1 MALRGMRPIPTLLS
15 LVGGLALLLGA
26 PVGAQLPAAR
36 LDAVFPAGAAPG
48 TTLDVTIHGADLD
61 DVASL
66 LFSTP
71 GITAAPKKVDPG
83 PFDQGPQTVPDTFV
97 VTVAAD
103 VHPGPYTVRCQG
115 RYGVSAPRTF
125 LVDPSPH
132 VLEIDAGEGP
142 RETEIPVPGI
152 ADGRFSG
159 GPDVDLYTFTGK
171 AGQKLSVDG
180 IARRVDSRA
189 ALVLRL
195 ETSDGRFVAEAR
207 AGAAS
212 DPRID
217 VALPADGAYRL
228 TVSDAVHGNGPD
240 HPYEIRVSSAPRLA
254 FVFPPVVA
262 PGATVDAVA
271 WGWNLPGGRPS
282 PLTRDGQPLEE
293 MPVKIAMPADV
304 VDKLPVGERV
314 EPWQFGLDGV
324 ELRVAGPSGPSNT
337 LLVPAADGPV
347 AVEAPDNDTPRGAQA
362 LTLPAEVVGRFH
374 PRRDVDWYRFDAK
387 AGEVLWIEVWSH
399 RLGAPT
405 DVSLL
410 VQQVILADDGS
421 EKTTTV
427 ASVDDGPPRQ
437 GGREFDERSFDP
449 SLRFVAPADGTYRL
463 LLRDGYAALHDD
475 PGLVYRLVVRSPR
488 PDFRLVAFPVDASGS
503 VLLRK
508 GGAAAVEVVASR
520 RDGFAGDITLSAQG
534 LPGGTSAGDV
544 VLGGGVS
551 MTRLV
556 LAAAAG
562 APPGSGTLRVVG
574 RAATPAGEV
583 TRTARSAICLDP
595 LPFAQPGGQNPGTR
609 ARLVD
614 GVAVAV
620 SAEESAPVALS
631 IGAGTPIE
639 TARGGVVKIPYTVVR
654 QEGAGAA
661 ITGFPIG
668 LPPNTG
674 APQVAIGG
682 ANSGEFE
689 VRFQANTP
697 PGTYSFHLAAMQQGL
712 TYARNPAAA
721 AAAKERAESFAAV
734 LADAQTKLQTAQQSA
749 QQAAAAVNAA
759 GAGTDQAAKDA
770 AAKARQEAD
779 AALQAAQERVR
790 LAQAEKQRRDQA
802 AQQAQ
807 QQAAPKG
814 VNVVVPST
822 PVTVRIAE
830 YPLRVGG
837 LPAAVSAT
845 QGTPFS
851 IPFTLERLHGFAGD
865 VTVRC
870 EVPAGTAGI
879 PAAQVTVPAAMNGGT
894 LMVPLAAD
902 ASPGTHDLKLA
913 VSLAFNGQALTLPA
927 SVAVTVVAAAPP
939 AAK

>member
-1 MALRGMRPIPTLLS
+1 MDLRGTKRLPPLAA
-15 LVGGLALLLGA
+15 LVGTLAALCGS
-26 PVGAQLPAAR
+26 PVAAQLPATR
-36 LDAVFPAGAAPG
+36 LDAVYPAGAAPG
-48 TTLDVTIHGADLD
+48 TTLDVTVHGADLD

-66 LFSTP
+66 LFSSP
-71 GITAAPKKVDPG
+71 GISAAPKKVDPG

-103 VHPGPYTVRCQG
+103 VPPGPYTVRCQG
-115 RYGVSAPRTF
+115 RYGLSAPRTF
-125 LVDPSPH
+125 LVDPLPH
-132 VLEIDAGEGP
+132 VLESDAADGP
-142 RETEIPVPGI
+142 RETVIAVPGI

-159 GPDVDLYTFTGK
+159 GPDTDVYSFVGK
-171 AGQKLSVDG
+171 GGQKLSIDG
-180 IARRVDSRA
+180 IARKIDSRA
-189 ALVLRL
+189 TLVLRL
-195 ETSDGRFVAEAR
+195 DSVDGRFVAESR
-207 AGAAS
+207 AAGGC

-217 VALPADGAYRL
+217 VALPADGEYRL
-228 TVSDAVHGNGPD
+228 TVSDALHGSGAD

-262 PGATVDAVA
+262 PGTTVDAVA

-282 PLTRDGQPLEE
+282 GLTRDGQPLEE
-293 MPVKIAMPADV
+293 VPVSLSMPADIA
-304 VDKLPVGERV
+304 DKLPIGERID
-314 EPWQFGLDGV
+314 PWQFGLDGV
-324 ELRVAGPSGPSNT
+324 EWRLGGPAGASNA
-337 LLVPAADGPV
+337 LLVAAADGPLT
-347 AVEAPDNDTPRGAQA
+347 VEAPGNDTPQGAQA
-362 LTLPAEVVGRFH
+362 LALPAEVVGRFH

-410 VQQVILADDGS
+410 VQQVTRSEDGS
-421 EKTTTV
+421 EKATTV
-427 ASVDDGPPRQ
+427 ASVDDGSPRQ
-437 GGREFDERSFDP
+437 GSREFDERSFDP

-463 LLRDGYAALHDD
+463 LLRDGYSAQHDD
-475 PGLVYRLVVRSPR
+475 PGLVYRLVVRPPR
-488 PDFRLVAFPVDASGS
+488 PDFRLVAVPIDASGS
-503 VLLRK
+503 MLLRK
-508 GGAAAVEVVASR
+508 GGAAAVEVIAAR

-556 LAAAAG
+556 LTAAAN
-562 APPGSGTLRVVG
+562 APPGTGMLRVVG
-574 RAATPAGEV
+574 RAVTPAGEV
-583 TRTARSAICLDP
+583 VRTARSGICLDP

-609 ARLVD
+609 ARLAD
-614 GVAVAV
+614 GIAVAV
-620 SAEESAPVALS
+620 SADETAPVALS

-654 QEGAGAA
+654 QEGAGAG

-668 LPPNTG
+668 LPPNSG

-682 ANSGEFE
+682 GNSGEFE

-712 TYARNPAAA
+712 TYARNPASAS
-721 AAAKERAESFAAV
+721 AAKERAEAFAAV
-734 LADAQTKLQTAQQSA
+734 VAETQTKLQAAQQAA

-759 GAGTDQAAKDA
+759 SGADQAAKDA

-779 AALQAAQERVR
+779 AAVQAAQERLR
-790 LAQAEKQRRDQA
+790 LAQAEKQRRDQT
-802 AQQAQ
+802 AQQLQ

-822 PVTVRIAE
+822 PVTIRIAE
-830 YPLRVGG
+830 YPLRVAG
-837 LPAAVSAT
+837 LPGTVSVP
-845 QGTPFS
+845 QGTAVS
-851 IPFTLERLHGFAGD
+851 IPFTLERLHGFTGD
-865 VTVRC
+865 VTVRADA
-870 EVPAGTAGI
+870 PAGTTGI
-879 PAAQVTVPAAMNGGT
+879 PAAQVNVPAAMNGGT

-902 ASPGTHDLKLA
+902 ATPGTHDVK
-913 VSLAFNGQALTLPA
+913 LAFNHSFNGQPLVLPA
-927 SVAVTVVAAAPP
+927 SVAVTVVATAPP

>member
-1 MALRGMRPIPTLLS
+1 MDLRGKRRIPPGLA
-15 LVGGLALLLGA
+15 LVGGLAALCGA
-26 PVGAQLPAAR
+26 PAAAQLPATR

-48 TTLDVTIHGADLD
+48 STLDVTIHGADLD
-61 DVASL
+61 DVATL
-66 LFSTP
+66 LFSSP

-103 VHPGPYTVRCQG
+103 VPPGPHTVRCQG
-115 RYGVSAPRTF
+115 RYGVSAPRVF
-125 LVDPSPH
+125 LVDPLPH
-132 VLEIDAGEGP
+132 VLESDSGDGP
-142 RETEIPVPGI
+142 RETVLPVPGI

-159 GPDVDLYTFTGK
+159 GPDTDVYAFEGK
-171 AGQKLSVDG
+171 GGQKLSIDG

-195 ETSDGRFVAEAR
+195 ETADGRFVAESR
-207 AGAAS
+207 AAGGS

-217 VALPADGAYRL
+217 VALPADGGYRL
-228 TVSDAVHGNGPD
+228 TVSDAVHGNGAD

-254 FVFPPVVA
+254 FVFPPAAA
-262 PGATVDAVA
+262 PGTTIDAVA

-282 PLTRDGQPLEE
+282 DLSRDGQPLEE
-293 MPVKIAMPADV
+293 MPVRISMPADIA
-304 VDKLPVGERV
+304 DKLPLGERID
-314 EPWQFGLDGV
+314 PWQFGLDGV
-324 ELRVAGPSGPSNT
+324 ELRVSGPGGPSNA
-337 LLVPAADGPV
+337 LLVAAADGP
-347 AVEAPDNDTPRGAQA
+347 ATPEAPGNDTPQGAQPLA
-362 LTLPAEVVGRFH
+362 LPAEVVGRFH
-374 PRRDVDWYRFDAK
+374 PRRDVDWYRFDAA
-387 AGEVLWIEVWSH
+387 AGDVLWIEVWSH

-410 VQQVILADDGS
+410 IQQVTRSDDGS
-421 EKTTTV
+421 EKATTV
-427 ASVDDGPPRQ
+427 ASVDDGAPRQ

-449 SLRFVAPADGTYRL
+449 ALRFVAPAAGTYRL
-463 LLRDGYAALHDD
+463 LLRDGYSAQHDD
-475 PGLVYRLVVRSPR
+475 PGLVYRLVVRPPR
-488 PDFRLVAFPVDASGS
+488 PDFRLVAVPVDASGS
-503 VLLRK
+503 ILLRK
-508 GGAAAVEVVASR
+508 GGAAAVEVIAAR

-534 LPGGTSAGDV
+534 LPGGTSAADV
-544 VLGGGVS
+544 LLGGGVS
-551 MTRLV
+551 ATRLV
-556 LAAAAG
+556 LAAAGG
-562 APPGSGTLRVVG
+562 APPGTGMLRVVG
-574 RAATPAGEV
+574 KAATPAGEV
-583 TRTARSAICLDP
+583 VRTARSAICLDP

-609 ARLVD
+609 ARLAD
-614 GVAVAV
+614 GIAVTV
-620 SAEESAPVALS
+620 SADETAPVALS
-631 IGAGTPIE
+631 IGAGAPIE
-639 TARGGVVKIPYTVVR
+639 TARGGVVKIPWAVVR
-654 QEGAGAA
+654 QEGAGAS

-668 LPPNTG
+668 LPPNTN

-682 ANSGEFE
+682 ANAGEFE

-734 LADAQTKLQTAQQSA
+734 LADAQTKLQAAQQAA
-749 QQAAAAVNAA
+749 QQAAAAVNAVA
-759 GAGTDQAAKDA
+759 GGADQAAKEA

-779 AALQAAQERVR
+779 AAAQAAQERLR

-807 QQAAPKG
+807 QQSAPKG

-830 YPLRVGG
+830 YPLRAGG
-837 LPAAVSAT
+837 IPAAVTAS
-845 QGTPFS
+845 QGTMLA

-865 VTVRC
+865 VTARC
-870 EVPAGTAGI
+870 EAPPGTTGI
-879 PAAQVTVPAAMNGGT
+879 PAAQVAVPAAMNGGT
-894 LMVPLAAD
+894 LMVALGAD
-902 ASPGTHDLKLA
+902 ASPGTHEIKLTFTH
-913 VSLAFNGQALTLPA
+913 SFNGQSLVLPA